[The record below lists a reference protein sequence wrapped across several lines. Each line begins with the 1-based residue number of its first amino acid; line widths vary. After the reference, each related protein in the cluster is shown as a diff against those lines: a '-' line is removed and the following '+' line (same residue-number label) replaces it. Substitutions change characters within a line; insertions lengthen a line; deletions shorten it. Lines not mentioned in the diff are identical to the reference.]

1 MQYYFEHTATVVA
14 AIAGALAAK
23 GKQVDLFGVIVLALA
38 SALGGGTV
46 RDVILD
52 ARPVFWVADSS
63 FVITSTVGALVAFV
77 VARYGHLSEKP
88 LLYADACGLALFTV
102 VGVEKSLAQGVSP
115 TIAVVMGVVTGV
127 AGGMLRDVLTGEIP
141 FVFRRQIYL
150 YATACLCGA
159 MVFVLLRS
167 SVPESSLRFIA
178 MGTTLILRLAAI
190 WWKIHL
196 PEFETPSPEGESRAV
211 GNRI

>member
-1 MQYYFEHTATVVA
+1 MQYYVEHTATVVA

-77 VARYGHLSEKP
+77 FARYGHLSEKP
-88 LLYADACGLALFTV
+88 LLYADAFGLALFTV
-102 VGVEKSLAQGVSP
+102 VGVEKSLRLGVSP

-159 MVFVLLRS
+159 LVFVLLRS

-178 MGTTLILRLAAI
+178 MGTTLMLRLAAI

-196 PEFETPSPEGESRAV
+196 PEFETPAAAGEKPS
-211 GNRI
+211 GP